1 MLQSQD
7 HAGPVAPSL
16 VATGLLR
23 PLRRSTMA
31 RLIIAVVV
39 GLVLATAGSVLAV
52 RALTPVSDGH
62 PTQASLFQYGI
73 R

>member
-1 MLQSQD
+1 
-7 HAGPVAPSL
+7 
-16 VATGLLR
+16 
-23 PLRRSTMA
+23 MA

-39 GLVLATAGSVLAV
+39 GLILAAGGSVLAV

-62 PTQASLFQYGI
+62 PTQATLYQYGV